1 MTSTTADARR
11 SSAHH
16 VRVTRER
23 RIAVI
28 AVLVLIVAWII
39 GRQLS
44 AASVA
49 PFLPRALPGATRY
62 NPVSTNVYA
71 GYETGNP
78 TPIGWVAVGEASGY
92 GGPMQVAVGVNTQGV
107 ITGIAVVDD
116 KETPA
121 WLSMVAGSGFL
132 RKLLGKSSADRL
144 TLGQDI
150 DVVSGATYTS
160 RAIVES
166 VRQASRRAATVGAG
180 LPAPPE
186 APTAILFGIPEI
198 TLLALFG
205 IGFLG
210 QQSNI
215 RFKKQLRWASLI
227 TGMVVLGFLFDRPLT
242 LGNINS
248 LIMGFWPDWHI
259 NLYWY
264 MLIGG
269 ILFVYTVDNK
279 NPYCEWFC
287 PFGAA
292 QECLGT
298 MGGVNLRASARLQQP
313 LLWLQRGLTFVAI
326 LLALLL
332 ANPGVTS
339 YEVFGTLFRLTGSIW
354 QFMLLF
360 VVLFGSLVIRRPWCG
375 FLCPLR
381 PVTDFIRLVR
391 NWGIEIWQNIRHR

>member
-1 MTSTTADARR
+1 MASFTADSRR
-11 SSAHH
+11 SPAQRA
-16 VRVTRER
+16 RVARER
-23 RIAVI
+23 RVALI
-28 AVLVLIVAWII
+28 AVLILIVAWII
-39 GRQLS
+39 GRQLA

-49 PFLPRALPGATRY
+49 PFLPQALPGAARF
-62 NPVSTNVYA
+62 NPVSNNVYA

-92 GGPMQVAVGVNTQGV
+92 GGPMQVAVGVNTEGV
-107 ITGIAVVDD
+107 VTGIAVVDD

-121 WLSMVAGSGFL
+121 WLSMVASSGFL
-132 RKLLGKSSADRL
+132 RKLLGKSSAAKL

-150 DVVSGATYTS
+150 DVISGATYTS
-160 RAIVES
+160 RAIVEA
-166 VRQASRRAATVGAG
+166 VRQASRRAATAGAG

-186 APTAILFGIPEI
+186 EPAPVLFGIPEI

-205 IGFLG
+205 IGFIG
-210 QQSNI
+210 QQRNV

-227 TGMVVLGFLFDRPLT
+227 TGLVVLGFLFDRPLT

-248 LIMGFWPDWHI
+248 LIMGFWPDWHV

-264 MLIGG
+264 LLIGG

-298 MGGVNLRASARLQQP
+298 MGGVNLRASPRLYQP
-313 LLWLQRGLTFVAI
+313 LKWLQRGLAFTAI

-332 ANPGVTS
+332 ASPGVTS
-339 YEVFGTLFRLTGSIW
+339 YEIFGTLFRLTGSIW

-360 VVLFGSLVIRRPWCG
+360 VVLFGSLVIRRPWCS
-375 FLCPLR
+375 FLCPLA

-391 NWGIEIWQNIRHR
+391 NWGIETWQSIRHR